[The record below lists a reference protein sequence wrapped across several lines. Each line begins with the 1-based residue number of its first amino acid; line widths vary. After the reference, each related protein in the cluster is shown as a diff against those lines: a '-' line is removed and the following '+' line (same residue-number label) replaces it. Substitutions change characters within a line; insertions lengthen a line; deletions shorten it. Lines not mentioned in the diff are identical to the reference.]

1 MDIFNYYSEKVRSYA
16 VPSEDIDHDVDFES
30 PREEIKKIEN
40 MFVKD
45 SIYNLTPKYH
55 LEVTTIT
62 KTFVPSTIEI
72 SIMFTYHLN
81 EYLTKINGGGE

>member
-62 KTFVPSTIEI
+62 KNLCTFNNRNINNVHVPFE
-72 SIMFTYHLN
+72 
-81 EYLTKINGGGE
+81 